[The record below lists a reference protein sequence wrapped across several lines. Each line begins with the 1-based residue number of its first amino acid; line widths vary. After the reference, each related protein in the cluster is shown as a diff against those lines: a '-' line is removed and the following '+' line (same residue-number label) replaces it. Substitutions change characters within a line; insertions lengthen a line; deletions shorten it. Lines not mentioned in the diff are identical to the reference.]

1 MDVIAT
7 KNNKKAIDR
16 NPQEPTTTLIKT
28 YKRRKRRRVQHHCH
42 PGASSLPNELVYE
55 ILLRLPVKTLSRS
68 KSVCRAWRATISNP
82 SFITTHLKQQQQSA
96 VSRHEQKPSF
106 LITPHTLDSMID
118 DEEPWPTT
126 FSNIITFYRWQETE
140 QDDAHLVRATNLHGE
155 FRSVYGMSHYDGL
168 VIFPT
173 NTRLYV
179 FNPATG
185 DVLKLPD
192 GQKSRF
198 QTAGLG
204 LDLGTNTYK
213 IVRSFDRS
221 IDFNQWAHDAA
232 GMEVFTIGNR
242 DSCWRTIA
250 EDPPYPVTAD
260 PMYFKGSLYWHI
272 CKELLQEGSPPPPQG
287 FLRFDLQDETFGLVL
302 HDVVSP
308 SDETRLDLVE
318 LGGELCLA
326 QYLGTEM
333 VIWKSSP
340 SPSDDISH
348 QWDRLYTIGN
358 LPDEGV
364 EFQTVLRLR

>member
-1 MDVIAT
+1 MKI
-7 KNNKKAIDR
+7 
-16 NPQEPTTTLIKT
+16 L
-28 YKRRKRRRVQHHCH
+28 
-42 PGASSLPNELVYE
+42 GE
-55 ILLRLPVKTLSRS
+55 ICA
-68 KSVCRAWRATISNP
+68 CRWEGEIEI
-82 SFITTHLKQQQQSA
+82 FVLKLQ
-96 VSRHEQKPSF
+96 P
-106 LITPHTLDSMID
+106 LT
-118 DEEPWPTT
+118 
-126 FSNIITFYRWQETE
+126 
-140 QDDAHLVRATNLHGE
+140 
-155 FRSVYGMSHYDGL
+155 
-168 VIFPT
+168 
-173 NTRLYV
+173 
-179 FNPATG
+179 TG

-221 IDFNQWAHDAA
+221 IDFNQRAHDAA

-242 DSCWRTIA
+242 DSCWRTVA

>member
-155 FRSVYGMSHYDGL
+155 FR
-168 VIFPT
+168 
-173 NTRLYV
+173 LYV
-179 FNPATG
+179 FNPATGKG